1 MCCIFE
7 QKNFFMQKN
16 LRIAAIVLTCLAV
29 GYFSSLVTR
38 DNIPTWYATLKKPF
52 FNPPNWVFAPVW
64 TILYIMMGIAAGRV
78 WNKVDS
84 DQQNVKKGMYFF
96 IIQLALNA
104 LWSYLFFGMHNL
116 FLSIIEIILLWLM
129 IYETYIKFGKIDK
142 IAGYLFIPYLL
153 WVSFEAVLNISIWW
167 LNR

>member
-1 MCCIFE
+1 
-7 QKNFFMQKN
+7 MQKN

-96 IIQLALNA
+96 IIQLTLNA

-116 FLSIIEIILLWLM
+116 FLSIIEIILLWLI
-129 IYETYIKFGKIDK
+129 IYETIIQFKKVDRLASK
-142 IAGYLFIPYLL
+142 LLIPYLI
-153 WVSFEAVLNISIWW
+153 WVSYASILTASVWYLNK
-167 LNR
+167 